1 MLQPGRYEVIVHYTA
16 PEKAVGLGI
25 ECEADGDRIQSPI
38 RNAFTSAT
46 YGSEHDWVPRQ
57 TESLMKEFKTMS
69 LGQIVLAAK
78 VMKLRLR
85 LGGDARIASD
95 DKSDGIEIRA
105 VELIRN

>member
-1 MLQPGRYEVIVHYTA
+1 VLQPGRYEVIVHYTA